1 MEVKLGTNSGTMNDA
16 SEGGNFVLFDERGEE
31 QVIPLRSEELLVF
44 ARIEHYVQSST
55 RKSTRVTMNAF
66 F

>member
-16 SEGGNFVLFDERGEE
+16 SEGGNLVLFDERGEE
-31 QVIPLRSEELLVF
+31 QVIPLRSEEMIVF
-44 ARIEHYVQSST
+44 ARIEYYVQSSM
-55 RKSTRVTMNAF
+55 RRSTRVTMTAF

>member
-1 MEVKLGTNSGTMNDA
+1 M
-16 SEGGNFVLFDERGEE
+16 LFDERGEE
-31 QVIPLRSEELLVF
+31 QVIPLRFEEMKVF

-55 RKSTRVTMNAF
+55 RKSTRITMNAF